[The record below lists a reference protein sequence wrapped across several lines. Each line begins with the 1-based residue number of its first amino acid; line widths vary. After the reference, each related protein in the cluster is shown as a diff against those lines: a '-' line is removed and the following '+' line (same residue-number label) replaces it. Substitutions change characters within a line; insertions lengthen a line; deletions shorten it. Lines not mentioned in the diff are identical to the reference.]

1 MGHPGDHEGL
11 FRPHGEGSSPSIPLQ
26 TGSGFH
32 AMISVSFR
40 INTSEDFLLE
50 VQLRGPARLAA
61 GLLRGL
67 ELCPGGAG
75 LQEPWTISGNWGRT
89 CGLGRVEGGWV
100 REGLWRPCL
109 LPSGYSGNGKRS
121 FWSCPS
127 LFLSFGRPCFSIK
140 YKSQQKSFIVKI
152 LLSHYPCAASPIHFV
167 ILTPHLSYCHL
178 KPISSHLIPLSYQD
192 SLTTRQ

>member
-1 MGHPGDHEGL
+1 MGHTGDHEGL

-100 REGLWRPCL
+100 REGLL
-109 LPSGYSGNGKRS
+109 ETLPATIRVLRK
-121 FWSCPS
+121 W
-127 LFLSFGRPCFSIK
+127 
-140 YKSQQKSFIVKI
+140 QE
-152 LLSHYPCAASPIHFV
+152 V
-167 ILTPHLSYCHL
+167 ILVMPQ
-178 KPISSHLIPLSYQD
+178 PV
-192 SLTTRQ
+192 SLLWASLLFNKI